1 MLKGV
6 KIAATRTEKVLKLR
20 LKSLRGRS
28 RIKFHLR
35 EVLRSLVCKKRILE
49 CLVLSQKRKSSIKI
63 KRILNGS

>member
-28 RIKFHLR
+28 PIKFHLR

-49 CLVLSQKRKSSIKI
+49 CLVLSQKRKLSIKI